1 MKEVIVMKVR
11 LRKLLTFIL
20 AVALAIPSGFAI
32 QEGGEVKHAKAA
44 EQYKWYCKECGKKF
58 VERPSNHTV
67 SKLAGYRC
75 DSCGQLLSSSG
86 SHNKNEVW
94 YRCES
99 CGAESSDYSRLT
111 SAHNG
116 EITVYQCYNCGQAFT
131 SKQSHN
137 HEVPED
143 GYYCSVCNKI
153 YPTAGKHGEEWESTS
168 IDPAYKTSIR
178 TSICRVCNE
187 KFSGCKTTHY
197 ALYCDNC
204 CMYDNNRDNW
214 TMQGTSKMTHN
225 ICGVGFSYNGVTKE
239 HSDNFTYI

>member
-1 MKEVIVMKVR
+1 MKVR

-32 QEGGEVKHAKAA
+32 QEGGEIKHAKAA
-44 EQYKWYCKECGKKF
+44 EQYKWYCIECGKKF

-116 EITVYQCYNCGQAFT
+116 EITVYQCYSCGQAFT

-137 HEVPED
+137 REVLD
-143 GYYCSVCNKI
+143 SSSSGDYYCSSCNHYYNKGGSHKI
-153 YPTAGKHGEEWESTS
+153 SYNSGS
-168 IDPAYKTSIR
+168 IDPDKKSYIIR
-178 TSICRVCNE
+178 SVCQDCYE
-187 KFSGCKTTHY
+187 EFSGCQTSHFAT
-197 ALYCDNC
+197 YCQNC
-204 CMYDNNRDNW
+204 GKYDNNTDNW
-214 TMQGTSKMTHN
+214 ALESGAILVHKVS
-225 ICGVGFSYNGVTKE
+225 CS
-239 HSDNFTYI
+239 